1 MANELERYMS
11 RANERLMS
19 CAQRTLDELGYILDD
34 MERIADQC
42 PGREDVRACIDE
54 VKVKAKKAMTECWA
68 AANHWSEHFDGLCN
82 GDKTEND
89 DPTEK
94 EKKPVKKTDGE

>member
-68 AANHWSEHFDGLCN
+68 AANHWSEHFDGLGGN
-82 GDKTEND
+82 EDTDSGEEDE
-89 DPTEK
+89 PTEDADDK
-94 EKKPVKKTDGE
+94 SDK

>member
-54 VKVKAKKAMTECWA
+54 VKVKANKAMTECWA
-68 AANHWSEHFDGLCN
+68 AANHWSEHFDGLGGN
-82 GDKTEND
+82 EDTDSGEEDEPTKDADDKSD
-89 DPTEK
+89 K
-94 EKKPVKKTDGE
+94 